1 MTGDAV
7 LDKVLAGSGGNA
19 LALAISECDS
29 VDVFGV
35 GLFSARIEDPKV
47 YTHFYDDSVRM
58 NCDRGVPKHTT
69 LATDRLQGELIMH
82 LMHALGIITWWQ

>member
-1 MTGDAV
+1 MRPQGDAQDDD
-7 LDKVLAGSGGNA
+7 DK
-19 LALAISECDS
+19 DS
-29 VDVFGV
+29 TDDDGVDVFGV

-58 NCDRGVPKHTT
+58 SCDRGVPKHTT